1 MRDRLYKIPQKCIV
15 EDCVR
20 EADGPKGMCQTCY
33 RKYRSEINF
42 LHPKI

>member
-15 EDCVR
+15 EDCIR
-20 EADGPKGMCQTCY
+20 EADGCKGMCQTCY
-33 RKYRSEINF
+33 RKSLEINF